1 MLKAA
6 IVVASLAFASSAMAG
21 EGDVG
26 GTYDVYGKNPDGS
39 QYTGTAVID
48 VTTENTCRITW
59 KTGSS
64 TSAGICMRNGTAFAA
79 GYELSGKAGLV
90 VYEIKEDGSMMGLWT
105 IADQAGVGTEL
116 LTPQ

>member
-6 IVVASLAFASSAMAG
+6 IVVASLAFASTAMAG

-48 VTTENTCRITW
+48 VTTENTC
-59 KTGSS
+59 
-64 TSAGICMRNGTAFAA
+64 RNGTAFAA